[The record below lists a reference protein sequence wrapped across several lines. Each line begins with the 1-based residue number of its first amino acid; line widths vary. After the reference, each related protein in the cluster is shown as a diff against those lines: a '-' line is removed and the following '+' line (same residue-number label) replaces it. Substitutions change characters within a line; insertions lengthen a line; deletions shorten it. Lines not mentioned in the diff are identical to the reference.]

1 MSPLWELSLLQQL
14 VLFLGTLLTV
24 SIGIYASNWCLLTYL
39 SVKGRKRTP
48 SPPKVKDWP
57 KISIHVPFYNERNV
71 ASRLLEACVNLDY
84 PREKLEIIVIDDSN
98 DGTAEIARSYEARHK
113 DLVRVLHR
121 EKRDGFKAGAL
132 QMALRAST
140 GQFIAIFDADYVPK
154 PNLLKEM
161 IPYLYV
167 DERVAFVQARCGYLN
182 RESSWITKAYSLAID
197 GYFLIDQRARFAGNL
212 LAHFSGTNGIF
223 RRRALE
229 QVGGWHSDTLVE
241 DLDLSVRLQ
250 LAGWKY
256 LYAPNVYCSGEI
268 PPVFSALRKQQFRWA
283 KGFTECLKKYWK
295 AIILDKNWSAFQKIE
310 AVLQLSTYFMF
321 VISAAGLILMPF
333 YYLLLPMT
341 FLMGDYWNTVFAPL
355 TSAFSV
361 AIYSAPLLVYGTAVS
376 ELRRESNDTFTRL
389 FHLLYLMVVGFGI
402 LFSNAAAVIGA
413 LIGRRSPFD
422 RTPKFGLVDKEL
434 RA

>member
-1 MSPLWELSLLQQL
+1 LGGISILQQL
-14 VLFLGTLLTV
+14 VLFLGTLFTV
-24 SIGIYASNWCLLTYL
+24 LVGIYASNWCLLTYY
-39 SVKGRKRTP
+39 SIKGRKKTP
-48 SPPKVKDWP
+48 HPPKINDWP
-57 KISIHVPFYNERNV
+57 KISIHIPLYNERNV

-98 DGTAEIARSYEARHK
+98 DGTTEIARSYEVRHK
-113 DLVRVLHR
+113 DLMRVLHR

-132 QMALRAST
+132 QQALKAST
-140 GQFIAIFDADYVPK
+140 GEFIAIFDADYVPK

-197 GYFLIDQRARFAGNL
+197 GYFLIDQRARFAENL

-223 RRRALE
+223 RRSAIE

-250 LAGWKY
+250 LADWKY

-268 PPVFSALRKQQFRWA
+268 PPVLNALRKQQFRWA

-295 AIILDKNWSAFQKIE
+295 AIILQKHWSGFQKVE
-310 AVLQLSTYFMF
+310 ALLQLSTYFMF
-321 VISAAGLILMPF
+321 VISAAGLVLMLP
-333 YYLLLPMT
+333 YYLLLPIT
-341 FLMGDYWNTVFAPL
+341 FLMGDYWKTVFAPL
-355 TSAFSV
+355 TSIFSV

-376 ELRRESNDTFTRL
+376 ELRRESNDRFTRL
-389 FHLLYLMVVGFGI
+389 FYLFYLMIVGFGI
-402 LFSNAAAVIGA
+402 LFSTAAAVIGA
-413 LIGRRSPFD
+413 LLGRKSPFD
-422 RTPKFGLVDKEL
+422 RTPKFGLVD
-434 RA
+434 